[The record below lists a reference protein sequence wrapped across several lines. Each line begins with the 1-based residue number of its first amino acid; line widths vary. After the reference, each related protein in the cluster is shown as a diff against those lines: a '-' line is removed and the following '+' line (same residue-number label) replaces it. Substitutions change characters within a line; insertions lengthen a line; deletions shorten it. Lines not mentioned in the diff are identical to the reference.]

1 MEISSQMVKQKVTDG
16 LRFHRIPEEDY
27 LLEADGVVIYEVPQ
41 DVFNLIKTNSDF
53 REGVDYKVIGRKPR
67 VPKAS
72 HVRKP
77 RPTLKQMVARGLVE
91 PARRNLRTPT
101 A

>member
-53 REGVDYKVIGRKPR
+53 RRGLDYKIVAGTARRTRKH
-67 VPKAS
+67 PKRA
-72 HVRKP
+72 HPK
-77 RPTLKQMVARGLVE
+77 LKRMVTKGLVTWGI
-91 PARRNLRTPT
+91 PPRTPT
-101 A
+101 V